1 MKKHT
6 LKHNSRLFLMSLIIA
21 SALLVI
27 LSSVIVWAS
36 WANLFTNKIIFII
49 IYCVVILAIVILMTI
64 IIGGNDIRLITLAN
78 NRSYSFL
85 KTIALSCLGISFLYT
100 FLILFDTRI
109 NWSQSFFTK
118 FFSIVSSVVVGW
130 ITFIKQVPVLD
141 VKLETQAPKYYDKDL
156 LIIKANTKF
165 KVQALVDGDNSDTV
179 KFVGFCLNDKLTD
192 IMEHN
197 SNDYILPIFPNDNQ
211 IIQSEEI
218 EPHKL
223 SRAYDLTGKA
233 IIKALNINAK
243 EDEGRIICF
252 LYENSDSNFF
262 YKNAYLE
269 LDDQGKGDMPLE
281 SKTTANK
288 DSKKSKGLTWIWGF
302 LISIFIVAVVGLF
315 YSIYY
320 EIIGYNI
327 DFLPDVGTPADFCG
341 VLGTMLA
348 IFVTWQQIKKSD
360 DKVREDNKKARKK
373 LKVSQEQ
380 FNKTI
385 DEMQKEREE
394 AYKPDLYMDSKKMNF
409 SISRDSIDVIP
420 ILGTKNKKVDIINVG
435 AGTAKNIIIEAYSKD
450 NLNYLSNY
458 TETNFNMVEQD
469 NVILCDLPDVSPV
482 SDKIKPKSGEYLF
495 SKEKLTID
503 LPEIYLHILRDYIF
517 ELDSKEKIDGD
528 PFTKLPKFTYI
539 ITYQDQ
545 EEITYSKEVIISA
558 KCWNTK
564 PNGMT
569 EECNVTL
576 SVENKSAQKV

>member
-21 SALLVI
+21 SAMLVI

-360 DKVREDNKKARKK
+360 DKVREDNKKARK
-373 LKVSQEQ
+373 
-380 FNKTI
+380 
-385 DEMQKEREE
+385 
-394 AYKPDLYMDSKKMNF
+394 
-409 SISRDSIDVIP
+409 
-420 ILGTKNKKVDIINVG
+420 
-435 AGTAKNIIIEAYSKD
+435 NI
-450 NLNYLSNY
+450 
-458 TETNFNMVEQD
+458 
-469 NVILCDLPDVSPV
+469 
-482 SDKIKPKSGEYLF
+482 
-495 SKEKLTID
+495 
-503 LPEIYLHILRDYIF
+503 
-517 ELDSKEKIDGD
+517 
-528 PFTKLPKFTYI
+528 
-539 ITYQDQ
+539 
-545 EEITYSKEVIISA
+545 
-558 KCWNTK
+558 
-564 PNGMT
+564 
-569 EECNVTL
+569 
-576 SVENKSAQKV
+576 